1 MKIKLIFATILFGIF
16 FFVFKGDI
24 LALCTGTY
32 RCAYFSEG
40 YCDANVPNGSPHSC
54 EGTDQNMCIDS
65 VILGCTGGCVFN
77 EGCEWC
83 TVTSSTCTACSV
95 SCGGGTRTCTDN
107 CGGVTYPV
115 CNTQPCCTPS
125 CPSTYCG
132 SPANGCGGNCSC
144 RECDWSGPDPATYC
158 EGLDVPWTG
167 ADCGGTTYYDGTL
180 VEAITCTGTSIEFV
194 ETPQNTG
201 TIWVRALGVG
211 VSATRV
217 RFPTW
222 STVGG
227 QDDIVWYNGTNL
239 GGGTWQAAINA
250 ATHAQGGFVNVN
262 VYMDG
267 CGTVNNQC
275 FPNTGYTYYPK
286 ECTIS
291 SNMSVVGIGQTFRV
305 TTTGNAHINAGGDT
319 TRLWVSRNNFTAI
332 SNYATVLSPG
342 TTMYDYNPLYIYNY
356 GSLNRT
362 STNAAS
368 TSVTAS
374 MSIGSTGNY
383 NFWCDLN
390 ADLNGNL
397 VKCSGN
403 PLCDFNG
410 GPNSCVGWKN
420 CSGTANSTGGD
431 NAFVC
436 VNPAGA
442 CVPACGQASTCG
454 TCSSADDG
462 TPPTPVQVYPLGTS
476 TNPTIIP
483 HLNTASLRWVA
494 NTDGFTDAYYYRIF
508 NAANNLIL
516 TGSSALG
523 IGSTGGTFVGVGG
536 TVYYWN
542 VYAYNNTCL
551 AYHPP
556 VGSPVSPNRYFRFNT
571 PPTFDNAVPGANLTL
586 ANSSNTLVRIE
597 NTGTGVSGN
606 QICDSRFLG
615 NRVVRI
621 GVTATDSD
629 GGGDIRTIS
638 INMGVMTATVN
649 LGATNSSTISGT
661 GVGYSGAVAVSA
673 VSGNTRSVV
682 FPIVFYDNYASTAL
696 NQLRVGVTDIANA
709 SSGWINSNRY
719 LKVWNCQVP
728 VVGTVYDSTSTLG
741 GAVCPNTGFNVL
753 APAELG
759 FNSLTYT
766 SSVNKVMTVT
776 PPSTYSSGANSLIWG
791 STYLT
796 NFGVINGT
804 NQVMRAIDLG
814 NLGSGATTCYT
825 TLNVGRTNPYI
836 VTPYSSTPSLRVD
849 FSFLR
854 NQEPWFQVAGAG
866 IKSGVSIT
874 DNVPITYY
882 LNSPASAA
890 MSINYGESN
899 NGLVAAPAIDNNS
912 GCSSCSIGLPK
923 NMNRESNLINDSY
936 DYEYFYQEYF
946 SKLGVGVTF
955 NGAQNLQTILSNS
968 NVGGTG
974 LVFVNGNLTV
984 GADQSLTL
992 GGFLMVVV
1000 NGNITVAQNVNTM
1013 TGIFV
1018 ADGSFITSLA
1028 TSNNTQLVI
1037 NGLVSANSGA
1047 TLNRGFATVS
1057 NNNLNPGVL
1066 IRYKGDLLFTMPPRL
1081 SRGISEWK
1089 VTAN

>member
-1 MKIKLIFATILFGIF
+1 MRKGFLYLSFLFLFFCGLFLGVVKTQATDCQGTIYCGHGIYT
-16 FFVFKGDI
+16 V
-24 LALCTGTY
+24 
-32 RCAYFSEG
+32 
-40 YCDANVPNGSPHSC
+40 
-54 EGTDQNMCIDS
+54 CIP
-65 VILGCTGGCVFN
+65 
-77 EGCEWC
+77 EGCNPADYWC
-83 TVTSSTCTACSV
+83 TCEPECVGEASTACSNYNYDWCNDGACSVCASAGSCSWPVCDPVATTCGECSV
-95 SCGGGTRTCTDN
+95 SCGGGTRTCTDG
-107 CGGVTYPV
+107 CTSWPQT
-115 CNTQPCCTPS
+115 CNTQACCVNTSWAPATNTV
-125 CPSTYCG
+125 CTDQPFTQTG
-132 SPANGCGGNCSC
+132 SPCGDT
-144 RECDWSGPDPATYC
+144 RTAY
-158 EGLDVPWTG
+158 
-167 ADCGGTTYYDGTL
+167 GTL
-180 VEAITCTGTSIEFV
+180 DIPQTCTGTSIEFV

-227 QDDIVWYNGTNL
+227 QDDIVWYEGVNL
-239 GGGTWQAAINA
+239 GGGTWQATINA

-275 FPNTGYTYYPK
+275 FPNTGYTYAPK
-286 ECTIS
+286 QCSVS

-410 GPNSCVGWKN
+410 GASSCADWKN

-454 TCSSADDG
+454 TCSSADNG

-483 HLNTASLRWVA
+483 HLNTASLRWTA
-494 NTDGFTDAYYYRIF
+494 NTDGLTDGYHYRIF
-508 NAANNLIL
+508 NAANNAIL
-516 TGSSALG
+516 AGTTVVG

-551 AYHPP
+551 AYNPS
-556 VGSPVSPNRYFRFNT
+556 VGSPISPNRYFRFNAS
-571 PPTFDNAVPGANLTL
+571 PTFVNSPPGANLTL
-586 ANSSNTLVRIE
+586 ANSDHTLVRIE
-597 NTGTGVSGN
+597 NTGTGYSGN

-615 NRVVRI
+615 NRIVGI
-621 GVTATDSD
+621 GVTATDPD

-661 GVGYSGAVAVSA
+661 GVGYFGPVTVSA
-673 VSGNTRSVV
+673 VSGTTRSVV
-682 FPIVFYDNYASTAL
+682 FPIIFYDNYASTAL

-728 VVGTVYDSTSTLG
+728 VVGTVYDSTSSLG
-741 GAVCPNTGFNVL
+741 GAVCPNTGFNVT

-759 FNSLTYT
+759 FTSLTYT

-776 PPSTYSSGANSLIWG
+776 QPATYSSGANSLIWG
-791 STYLT
+791 STYLRD
-796 NFGVINGT
+796 FGEINGT

-814 NLGSGATTCYT
+814 NIGLGATTCYT

-836 VTPYSSTPSLRVD
+836 VTPYSTTPSLRVD

-882 LNSPASAA
+882 LNSPALAA

-912 GCSSCSIGLPK
+912 GCSDCSIGLPK

-955 NGAQNLQTILSNS
+955 NGNQTLQTILSNS